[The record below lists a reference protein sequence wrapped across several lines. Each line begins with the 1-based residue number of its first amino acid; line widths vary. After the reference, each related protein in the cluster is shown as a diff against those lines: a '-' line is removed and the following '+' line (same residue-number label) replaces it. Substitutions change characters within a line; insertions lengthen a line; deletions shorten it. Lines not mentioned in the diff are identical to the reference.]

1 MWRRPRDPDPCSDPS
16 PELLIESPELLIE
29 ECESFLAGGYVE
41 RCEALG
47 EPVPVWAWMN
57 VLAHGTEAGLRA
69 AATNPSASDE
79 GHQALAFV
87 AATLVDLIDDG
98 ALDLETF
105 QREELV
111 PLELDVIAC
120 PATSG
125 WSAPQL
131 VSALLRALPAKSS
144 RRH

>member
-1 MWRRPRDPDPCSDPS
+1 MWRRASNRDPY
-16 PELLIESPELLIE
+16 PELLIE
-29 ECESFLAGGYVE
+29 ECESFLAGAYVE
-41 RCEALG
+41 RCEGRG

-57 VLAHGTEAGLRA
+57 VLAHGTDAELRA
-69 AATNPSASDE
+69 AASNRSGSDE

-87 AATLVDLIDDG
+87 AGELVDLIDDG

-105 QREELV
+105 QREQLV

-131 VSALLRALPAKSS
+131 ASALLRVLPTRSS
-144 RRH
+144 HRL

>member
-1 MWRRPRDPDPCSDPS
+1 MWRRPRDRDPHV
-16 PELLIESPELLIE
+16 EQLIE
-29 ECESFLAGGYVE
+29 ECESFLAGAYVE
-41 RCEALG
+41 RREARG

-57 VLAHGTEAGLRA
+57 VLAHGTDAELRA
-69 AATNPSASDE
+69 AAMNRSGGDE

-87 AATLVDLIDDG
+87 AGELVDLIDDG

-111 PLELDVIAC
+111 PLELDVIVC

-131 VSALLRALPAKSS
+131 VSALLRALPTRGSQ
-144 RRH
+144 RH